1 MTYGYARVSSK
12 DQNEDRQ
19 LIAFEESSYK
29 FDRIFVEKQSGKDF
43 NRAEYLKMIKSVRK
57 GGIIVIKS
65 IDRLGRNYNEI
76 IEQWRKI
83 TKVKKADIIV
93 LDMPILDTTKNKDLL
108 GTLISDLVL
117 QLLSY
122 VAENERVNIKQRQ
135 TEGIAAAKAKGI
147 KFGRKPI
154 YDYHDYIDVYDRF
167 RRQELTQKQA
177 MEIIGCCKT
186 TYYRLMKD
194 IREAKKLEEARY

>member
-1 MTYGYARVSSK
+1 MIYGYARVSTK
-12 DQNEDRQ
+12 EQNEDRQ
-19 LIAFEESSYK
+19 VLAFEESEYE

-43 NRAEYLKMIKSVRK
+43 NRAEYRKMIKAVRK
-57 GGIIVIKS
+57 GNVVVIKS

-83 TKVKKADIIV
+83 TKVKNADIIV
-93 LDMPILDTTKNKDLL
+93 LDMPILNTTKNKDLL

-135 TEGIAAAKAKGI
+135 TEGIAAAKAKGV
-147 KFGRKPI
+147 KFGRERI
-154 YDYHDYIDVYDRF
+154 YDYQNYIDVYERF
-167 RRQELTQKQA
+167 KHREITQKQA
-177 MEIIGCCKT
+177 MNIIGCCKT
-186 TYYRLMKD
+186 TYYRLIRD
-194 IREAKKLEEARY
+194 IKEAKKLEKV

>member
-1 MTYGYARVSSK
+1 MIFGYARVSTK
-12 DQNEDRQ
+12 EQNEDRQ
-19 LIAFEESSYK
+19 LIAFKESGYK

-43 NRAEYLKMIKSVRK
+43 NRAEYRKMIKAVRK
-57 GGIIVIKS
+57 GDIIVIKS

-83 TKVKKADIIV
+83 TKVKNADIIV

-147 KFGRKPI
+147 RFGRSPI
-154 YDYHDYIDVYDRF
+154 YDYRDYIDVYDRF
-167 RRQELTQKQA
+167 RRQEITQKQA

-186 TYYRLMKD
+186 TYYRLMKA
-194 IREAKKLEEARY
+194 IREAKSLAQT

>member
-1 MTYGYARVSSK
+1 MIYGYARVSTK
-12 DQNEDRQ
+12 EQNEDRQ
-19 LIAFEESSYK
+19 VIAFEESEYE
-29 FDRIFVEKQSGKDF
+29 FDRIFIEKQSGKDF
-43 NRAEYLKMIKSVRK
+43 NRAEYRKMIKAVRK
-57 GGIIVIKS
+57 GDVIVIKS

-83 TKVKKADIIV
+83 TKVKNADIIV

-135 TEGIAAAKAKGI
+135 TEGIAAAKAKGVR
-147 KFGRKPI
+147 FGRSPI
-154 YDYHDYIDVYDRF
+154 YDYRDYIDVYDRF
-167 RRQELTQKQA
+167 R
-177 MEIIGCCKT
+177 
-186 TYYRLMKD
+186 
-194 IREAKKLEEARY
+194 

>member
-1 MTYGYARVSSK
+1 MIYGYARISTK
-12 DQNEDRQ
+12 EQNEDRQ
-19 LIAFEESSYK
+19 LIAFRESGYD
-29 FDRIFVEKQSGKDF
+29 FDRIFIEKQSGKDF
-43 NRAEYLKMIKSVRK
+43 NRAEYRKMIKSVRK
-57 GGIIVIKS
+57 GDVIVIKS

-83 TKVKKADIIV
+83 TKVKNADIIV

-135 TEGIAAAKAKGI
+135 TEGIAAAKAKGV
-147 KFGRKPI
+147 KFGRSPI
-154 YDYHDYIDVYDRF
+154 YDYRDYIDVYDRF
-167 RRQELTQKQA
+167 RSQEITQKQA

-186 TYYRLMKD
+186 TYYRLMKA
-194 IREAKKLEEARY
+194 IRKAKSL